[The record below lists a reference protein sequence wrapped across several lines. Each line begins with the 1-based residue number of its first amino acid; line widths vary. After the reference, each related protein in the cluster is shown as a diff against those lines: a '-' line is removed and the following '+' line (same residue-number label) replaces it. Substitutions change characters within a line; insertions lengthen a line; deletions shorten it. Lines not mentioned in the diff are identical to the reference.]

1 MPLSSLLRHAAAGE
15 AERLKVQVRRAIQSL
30 VVMLVVALLMVT
42 ALVFVM
48 VGAYQ
53 SLALRLP
60 PWQAGCLVALGTA
73 LASLLLLLLV
83 SRRGRSARSVPPRRR
98 PPAAS
103 LSEEDVEAVA
113 ELGASAGDF
122 MRRRRPRGVELT
134 AAAFLVGLVSSW
146 VSSRRR
152 PRPPD

>member
-15 AERLKVQVRRAIQSL
+15 AERLKAQVRTAIQSL
-30 VVMLVVALLMVT
+30 VVMVVVAMLMVT

-53 SLALRLP
+53 SLALTLP

-73 LASLLLLLLV
+73 LVSLLLLLLV
-83 SRRGRSARSVPPRRR
+83 SRRGRRVPPRRR
-98 PPAAS
+98 QPAAS
-103 LSEEDVEAVA
+103 YSEEDIEAVA
-113 ELGASAGDF
+113 ELGVSAGEF

-134 AAAFLVGLVSSW
+134 AAAFVVGLVSSW
-146 VSSRRR
+146 ASSRRR